1 MGVEI
6 PANTTGD
13 DNTQVNGGPGCR
25 MHPLL
30 GQTNPGVASEAFKV
44 GTNGSSIK
52 RSLQTAEETRP
63 IAKAALVPCVSI
75 PRVAQ

>member
-13 DNTQVNGGPGCR
+13 DKTQVNGGPGCL

-30 GQTNPGVASEAFKV
+30 EQTNPGVASEAFKV

-52 RSLQTAEETRP
+52 RSLQTAKETRR
-63 IAKAALVPCVSI
+63 IAKAAHVPCVSV

>member
-13 DNTQVNGGPGCR
+13 DNTQVNGGPRCR

-30 GQTNPGVASEAFKV
+30 EQTNPGVASEAFKV

-52 RSLQTAEETRP
+52 RSLQTAETRR